1 MTTPLRAEVTLEIPF
16 HDVDVMGIVWHGHY
30 VKYLEIA
37 RTALMRKAGLDLP
50 EMDATGCGWPI
61 VACELKYISPLRY
74 AQRVRVEAVLVEY
87 EQRLKIAYVLR
98 DADSGKKT
106 TKATTV
112 QLAVDMA
119 TGEVRFETPAG
130 MVAAIERARG

>member
-1 MTTPLRAEVTLEIPF
+1 MTAPLRADVILEIPF

-50 EMDATGCGWPI
+50 EMNATGCGWPI
-61 VACELKYISPLRY
+61 VTCELKYIKPLRY
-74 AQRVRVEAVLVEY
+74 GQRVQVEAVLEEY
-87 EQRLKIAYVLR
+87 EQRLKVTYTLR
-98 DADSGKKT
+98 DAASGSKHS
-106 TKATTV
+106 KATTV
-112 QLAVDMA
+112 QLAVDMS
-119 TGEVRFETPAG
+119 TGEVRFETPAD

>member
-1 MTTPLRAEVTLEIPF
+1 MTAPLRVEVTLEIPF

-50 EMDATGCGWPI
+50 EMNATGCGWPI
-61 VACELKYISPLRY
+61 VTCELKYLKPLRY
-74 AQRVRVEAVLVEY
+74 GQRVQVEAVLEEY
-87 EQRLKIAYVLR
+87 EQRFKVAYVLR
-98 DADSGKKT
+98 DAETGLKLSR
-106 TKATTV
+106 ASTV
-112 QLAVDMA
+112 QIAVEMA
-119 TGEVRFETPAG
+119 TGEVRFETPAS

>member
-1 MTTPLRAEVTLEIPF
+1 MTAPLRADVILEIPF

-50 EMDATGCGWPI
+50 EMNATGCGWPI
-61 VACELKYISPLRY
+61 VTCELKYIKPLRY
-74 AQRVRVEAVLVEY
+74 GQKVKVEAALEEY
-87 EQRLKIAYVLR
+87 EQRLKIAYILR
-98 DADSGKKT
+98 DAESGAKHS
-106 TKATTV
+106 KAITV
-112 QLAVDMA
+112 QLAVDMT
-119 TGEVRFETPAG
+119 TGDVRFETPAD